1 MKTYQTRF
9 LPLLIL
15 VMLLNILS
23 QTTHETGHHMVYQIM
38 GHEPVWAF
46 TKLVQIWETPPVNLD
61 EWVETRGSEGER
73 GWLKLHSPITN
84 PTEDLIAAAAGPLA
98 GLLGAVLSLAVASRS
113 KKVTWQQIGL
123 AFSLTASLAAV
134 LYYLRAPIR
143 SGGDEYDM
151 AMQLGVAKVFIEI
164 PLGLAFAACL
174 TIGLRQLPSW
184 RVRLKWLG
192 TVFAGSVV
200 TGLLMVSADPLII
213 AQVEAG
219 NGWFRP
225 IVGYSLPVFVVN
237 GLAFMGLAL
246 WARWQGGAET
256 K

>member
-1 MKTYQTRF
+1 MSKPFHQLHF

-15 VMLLNILS
+15 AMLVNTLS
-23 QTTHETGHHMVYQIM
+23 QLTHETGHHMVYQLM
-38 GHEPVWAF
+38 GHEPIWAF
-46 TKLVQIWETPPVNLD
+46 TKLVQQWDMPPIRPD

-73 GWLKLHSPITN
+73 GWLKLRSPITN

-98 GLLGAVLSLAVASRS
+98 GLLGAVLGLAVASRS

-143 SGGDEYDM
+143 SGGDEYDV
-151 AMQLGVAKVFIEI
+151 AVQLGIAKSFIEI

-174 TIGLRQLPSW
+174 TIGLRHLPTW

-192 TVFAGSVV
+192 TIFLGSVV

-213 AQVEAG
+213 AQIDAG

-225 IVGYSLPVFVVN
+225 IAGYSLPVFVVN
-237 GLAFMGLAL
+237 VLAFMGLWL
-246 WARWQGGAET
+246 WARWH